1 MKLYTIS
8 RFLFFIF
15 AIIQGSF
22 FSRFMVAH
30 INEYGF
36 YGLATMFAIPLLFL
50 AVTLHHN
57 GLKYRL
63 GVVWFLYSCILVIM
77 IAIIF
82 GEIVIKDNKL
92 RNEVEESKSQPC
104 IDGKN
109 NYAFQNISNTSMYNE
124 SVNQRHSDKNTTKI
138 ENSKKTHPFF
148 DSTVLTLTL
157 SLTPAQMLL
166 LLTSAADESE
176 ISTDIYFTT
185 TMNLFDGVEMLEV
198 LLQVPHGKIPKGW
211 EIAVV
216 VVVCIYYFVSFL
228 EIHQIKF
235 VPKENNRDTVPVEMR
250 TKTAAAEENS
260 RDTVKMRKKTAAV
273 NTIFQLIFNACFM
286 VIRLVLWLR
295 FHVNAAVFLI
305 KNVIALV
312 ILLVALYKTYR
323 TRNENDQDTQ
333 QNNTDIGHTNTL

>member
-8 RFLFFIF
+8 RFLFFVF

-30 INEYGF
+30 RNEHGF
-36 YGLATMFAIPLLFL
+36 YGLAAMFAIPLLFL
-50 AVTLHHN
+50 AGTLYCD
-57 GLKYRL
+57 GLKDGL
-63 GVVWFLYSCILVIM
+63 SAVWFLYSCILVIM

-109 NYAFQNISNTSMYNE
+109 NYTFENISNSSMYNA
-124 SVNQRHSDKNTTKI
+124 SVNRRHSDKNTTKI

-176 ISTDIYFTT
+176 ISPDIYFTT

-198 LLQVPHGKIPKGW
+198 LLQVPHDKIPEEF

-235 VPKENNRDTVPVEMR
+235 VR
-250 TKTAAAEENS
+250 EENS
-260 RDTVKMRKKTAAV
+260 PDRVKMRKKTAAV
-273 NTIFQLIFNACFM
+273 NIVLQVILNACFM

-305 KNVIALV
+305 KNVIALA

-323 TRNENDQDTQ
+323 TRNENDQETQ
-333 QNNTDIGHTNTL
+333 QNNTDMHATGHTNTVI